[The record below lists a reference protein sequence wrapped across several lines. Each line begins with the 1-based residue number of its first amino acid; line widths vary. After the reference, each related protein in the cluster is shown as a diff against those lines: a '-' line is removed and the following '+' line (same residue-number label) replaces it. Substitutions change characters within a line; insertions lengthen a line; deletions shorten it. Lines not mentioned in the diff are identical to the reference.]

1 MYGTHFVMMSCS
13 EEAIDSYLNSI
24 CCAGSIAVLMSLFI
38 FVFAVMGRGLF
49 AEDSPDNFGE
59 LWLAFVTLFQ
69 LLTMDDWFELLQR
82 MDQGTSQYWIM
93 FMYLFFYIV
102 IENFV
107 FLK

>member
-1 MYGTHFVMMSCS
+1 
-13 EEAIDSYLNSI
+13 
-24 CCAGSIAVLMSLFI
+24 MSLFI

-82 MDQGTSQYWIM
+82 MDEGTSQYWIM
-93 FMYLFFYIV
+93 FLYLFFYIV

>member
-1 MYGTHFVMMSCS
+1 
-13 EEAIDSYLNSI
+13 
-24 CCAGSIAVLMSLFI
+24 MSLFI

-49 AEDSPDNFGE
+49 AEDAPNNFGE

-69 LLTMDDWFELLQR
+69 LLTLDDWYQLLQGL
-82 MDQGTSQYWIM
+82 QGQSSKSQYWLL
-93 FMYLFFYIV
+93 FMYLFSYIV